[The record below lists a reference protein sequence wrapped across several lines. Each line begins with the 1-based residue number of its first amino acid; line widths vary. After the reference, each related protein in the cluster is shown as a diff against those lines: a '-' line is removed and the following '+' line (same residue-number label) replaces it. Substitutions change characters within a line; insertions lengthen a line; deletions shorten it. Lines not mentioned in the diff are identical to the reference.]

1 MLTTVLWWAGPV
13 LEIALIARA
22 LQKGLFLR
30 YPIFFSYLTW
40 VALVDCLR
48 NSVYFYQR
56 SAYDSVYWSTQ
67 FLSLIIG
74 YGVIL
79 EILRLTL
86 SRYPGAARLA
96 RYMVIFIFGAIFA
109 YVGFQALT
117 SAHWSPGVTNSALER
132 DLRGAQIAV
141 LAGVLGVI
149 GYFRIPLGRNLKGL
163 ISGYGLF
170 LASSVITLATWSYQL
185 TSFSK
190 VWFVVQPLIF
200 LVCLLIWTATMWSYH
215 PDPAPQFDGELE
227 GYLEYAA
234 SARAALSTVRTNLV
248 KVARP

>member
-13 LEIALIARA
+13 LEIALIVRA
-22 LQKGLFLR
+22 VQKGLFLR
-30 YPIFFSYLTW
+30 YPIFFSYLAW

-48 NSVYFYQR
+48 NLVYFYDR
-56 SAYDSVYWSTQ
+56 PSYDPVYWSTQ

-86 SRYPGAARLA
+86 TRYPGAARLA
-96 RYMVIFIFGAIFA
+96 RFLVVFIFAAIFA

-117 SAHWSPGVTNSALER
+117 SPYWSPGSTHSALER
-132 DLRGAQIAV
+132 DLRGAQVAV
-141 LAGVLGVI
+141 LAGILGVI
-149 GYFRIPLGRNLKGL
+149 GYFRIPLGKNLKGL
-163 ISGYGLF
+163 ISGFGLF

-185 TSFSK
+185 TGFSK
-190 VWFVVQPLIF
+190 IWFVVQPLIF
-200 LVCLLIWTATMWSYH
+200 LVCLLIWTFTMWSYH
-215 PDPAPQFDGELE
+215 PNPRAQFEGELE

-234 SARAALSTVRTNLV
+234 SARAALSAVRTNLG